1 VESDAGQSNFC
12 APGTYSGFHYHGIQP
27 LFSGAPIFTVVMSN
41 AGCGGAAGLFGTIT
55 HEMVEAATDPY
66 PVDISVIPLHFGAST
81 QNEIGDLCESQ
92 PAISFPGPGTLV
104 GLEPYW
110 SNARQK
116 CVTPP
121 VPLISPNTASPFW
134 ESLGMRP
141 GIVSSVS
148 QASGRLD
155 TFVSGVD
162 GIVYHKAFCTP
173 APFHPC
179 TRGWTTTWESL
190 GTPGIGGEPLGKV
203 SAVSWQSGRL
213 DLFVRGRDL
222 MVYHKSLSLS
232 TWGPSATT
240 WEQLGG
246 PTLGDVTAA
255 SWGPNRLDV
264 FMRSHPL
271 NTVMHRFFDGS
282 GWSAWETMGQP
293 APDLVYSAGRTPYS
307 VTAVSWG
314 SGRLDLFLHGTDNG
328 IYHKSFDGTWEP
340 SQTFWEPLGGAT
352 VDDVTAVSWG
362 AGRLDVFVRGTDDV
376 IYHKFL
382 NGNSWAG
389 WESLGGATGFQV
401 SAASFGV
408 GMLDVL
414 VRGTNN
420 LIYHKTFNGSAW
432 VPSLTGWNS
441 LGGAATLG
449 VVSPVSWGP
458 GRLDVFAAGADSNVY
473 YAYFNGAWLP

>member
-1 VESDAGQSNFC
+1 
-12 APGTYSGFHYHGIQP
+12 
-27 LFSGAPIFTVVMSN
+27 M
-41 AGCGGAAGLFGTIT
+41 
-55 HEMVEAATDPY
+55 
-66 PVDISVIPLHFGAST
+66 
-81 QNEIGDLCESQ
+81 
-92 PAISFPGPGTLV
+92 
-104 GLEPYW
+104 
-110 SNARQK
+110 
-116 CVTPP
+116 
-121 VPLISPNTASPFW
+121 
-134 ESLGMRP
+134 
-141 GIVSSVS
+141 
-148 QASGRLD
+148 
-155 TFVSGVD
+155 
-162 GIVYHKAFCTP
+162 
-173 APFHPC
+173 
-179 TRGWTTTWESL
+179 TWESL
-190 GTPGIGGEPLGKV
+190 GSPGTGTAALGKV
-203 SAVSWQSGRL
+203 SAVSWQGGRL
-213 DLFVRGRDL
+213 DLFVRGRDN
-222 MVYHKSLSLS
+222 MVYHKYLSLS
-232 TWGPSATT
+232 SWGPSPTT
-240 WEQLGG
+240 WELLGG

-264 FMRSHPL
+264 FMRRLPD
-271 NTVMHRFFDGS
+271 NTVLHRFFDGS
-282 GWSAWETMGQP
+282 AWSAAWETMGQP

-314 SGRLDLFLHGTDNG
+314 SGRLDLFLHGTDNE

-340 SQTFWEPLGGAT
+340 SQTDWLPLGGET

-401 SAASFGV
+401 SAASSGV
-408 GMLDVL
+408 GILDVL

-420 LIYHKTFNGSAW
+420 LTYHKTFNGSAW

-473 YAYFNGAWLP
+473 HAYFNGAWLP